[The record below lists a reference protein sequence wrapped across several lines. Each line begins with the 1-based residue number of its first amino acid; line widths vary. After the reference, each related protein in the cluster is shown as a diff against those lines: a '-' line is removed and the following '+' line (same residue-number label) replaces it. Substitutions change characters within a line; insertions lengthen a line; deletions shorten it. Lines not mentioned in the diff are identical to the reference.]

1 MGFVGPLPVGLS
13 FIGARYG
20 EPRLIALAY
29 AFEQATHARRAP
41 MFLPAIPA
49 SSAAAAPATAGPRA
63 VRDVP
68 GR

>member
-13 FIGARYG
+13 FIGARYR
-20 EPRLIALAY
+20 EPKLIALAY
-29 AFEQATHARRAP
+29 AFEQGTHTRRAP
-41 MFLPAIPA
+41 TFLPTLPA
-49 SSAAAAPATAGPRA
+49 SSAAAAPATAGPHA